1 MTAHIT
7 PEPLSPRAAYRL
19 WAPAYDT
26 ENAVSALENAAVQ
39 RLMPSLAGRALL
51 DVGCGTGRR
60 LLDAG
65 ARRVVG
71 IDLVFE
77 MLAAGDVR
85 SAAAS
90 RIAGDVRALPLSA
103 RAFDTLWC
111 RLVLGHLPEL
121 DVAYRELARVAADSA
136 TLLVTD
142 FHPAAAAAGH
152 RRTFRDAAGALHS
165 VEHHVH
171 AVDDHCAAA
180 AAAGWQLVRQTDAVV
195 GPEIRSYYERAG
207 ALDRYDAQQGLP
219 LVLVLEFER

>member
-1 MTAHIT
+1 MSTHIR
-7 PEPLSPRAAYRL
+7 PEPLPARAAYRL

-26 ENAVSALENAAVQ
+26 ENAVSALENAAAH

-77 MLAAGDVR
+77 MLAAGDDR

-90 RIAGDVRALPLSA
+90 RIAGDVRALPLAA

-121 DVAYRELARVAADSA
+121 DDAYRELARVADRSA
-136 TLLVTD
+136 TLIVTD
-142 FHPAAAAAGH
+142 FHPAAAEAGH
-152 RRTFRDAAGALHS
+152 TRTFRDVAGELHS

-180 AAAGWQLVRQTDAVV
+180 AAAGWQLVRQADAAV
-195 GPEIRSYYERAG
+195 GPEIRAYYEQAG
-207 ALDRYDAQQGLP
+207 ALDRYEAQLGLP
-219 LVLVLEFER
+219 LVLALAFER